1 MIAQL
6 TGTVIRTDA
15 NSLILE
21 VGGIGFQVL
30 VPTPTLNK
38 LPEVGGKITLLTYL
52 SARVQPD
59 FEMSLFG
66 FLVSSELQV
75 FKLLLSVSGVGAK
88 VALAMLSALSVD
100 ELSRAIST
108 NDVKTITKTPGVGPK
123 LAQRLCLEIG
133 DKIAAFAFERKTDRA
148 EAGKQTAQENEV
160 YEDTLEGLVGLGYSR
175 ADARRAADR
184 VFAAASDKSD
194 VSKTLSA
201 ALQFL
206 SALSK

>member
-6 TGTVIRTDA
+6 TGTVIRTEA
-15 NSLILE
+15 NGLILE
-21 VGGIGFQVL
+21 VGGIGFQVS

-38 LPEVGGKITLLTYL
+38 LPEIGGKITLLTYL

-66 FLVSSELQV
+66 FLDSSELQV

-108 NDVKTITKTPGVGPK
+108 NDVKSITKTPGVGPK

-133 DKIAAFAFERKTDRA
+133 DKIAAFAFEQKTDRA
-148 EAGKQTAQENEV
+148 EAGKQTVQENAV

-184 VFAAASDKSD
+184 VFTTASDKSD
-194 VSKTLSA
+194 LSKTLSA

-206 SALSK
+206 SVLSK

>member
-6 TGTVIRTDA
+6 TGTVLRTDA

-21 VGGIGFQVL
+21 VGGIGFQVS

-66 FLVSSELQV
+66 FIDASELQV

-108 NDVKTITKTPGVGPK
+108 NDVKSITKTPGVGPK

-133 DKIAAFAFERKTDRA
+133 DKIAAFTF
-148 EAGKQTAQENEV
+148 
-160 YEDTLEGLVGLGYSR
+160 
-175 ADARRAADR
+175 
-184 VFAAASDKSD
+184 
-194 VSKTLSA
+194 
-201 ALQFL
+201 
-206 SALSK
+206 